1 MIIFG
6 VRKEGTGV
14 EKIDWSKAKS
24 KYIKGSMSYA
34 KLAAEMGISCPVL
47 TKKATKEHWPDLR
60 KEYREKTIKKGLE
73 KSAAAAAAR
82 LARVGETAGILIDQT
97 LEAMGDPAQLHRYLI
112 QRQQEYAEPR
122 CEKDG
127 TLISRDSWTEEQTFT
142 KLDTKALREMTAAL
156 KDLTGILR
164 NIYGIPTQ
172 AEAEAQRI
180 AAERLEMDKA
190 KAATDAGSSD
200 IVVELPP
207 EMEEWSR

>member
-1 MIIFG
+1 MA
-6 VRKEGTGV
+6 RA
-14 EKIDWSKAKS
+14 DWAKLKS
-24 KYIKGSMSYA
+24 KYVKGTMTYRQLSADTGVS
-34 KLAAEMGISCPVL
+34 L
-47 TKKATKEHWPDLR
+47 TLINQHGSREHWPEARAEFRR
-60 KEYREKTIKKGLE
+60 KT
-73 KSAAAAAAR
+73 AAKATQKASDAAAAR
-82 LARVGETAGILIDQT
+82 LARVGDAAGELIERT
-97 LEAMGDPAQLHRYLI
+97 LAAIGDPDQLNRYLV
-112 QRQQEYAEPR
+112 QRQQEYAEPVEDNQGR
-122 CEKDG
+122 F
-127 TLISRDSWTEEQTFT
+127 ISRDSWTEEQTFT